1 MEKERTLQE
10 IADSI
15 CRRLKKK
22 GFSILRYDAMS
33 TDSIYLK
40 LDYGV
45 CNSIRIGGHRGKSKL
60 KYRYNIGTNIKKV
73 EQVHDQFTQFYY
85 PASEEDRLIQRIL
98 FDRKV
103 KREQYG
109 SRYAAFMAQNKTQMG
124 RVPGFWSSA
133 HEV

>member
-22 GFSILRYDAMS
+22 GFSILHYDAMS

-60 KYRYNIGTNIKKV
+60 KYRYNIGTNIKKKWNRSM
-73 EQVHDQFTQFYY
+73 T
-85 PASEEDRLIQRIL
+85 S
-98 FDRKV
+98 
-103 KREQYG
+103 
-109 SRYAAFMAQNKTQMG
+109 S
-124 RVPGFWSSA
+124 PGFTTRHQKRTS
-133 HEV
+133 